1 MATAQPPRVAFGD
14 TGGDVKE
21 DGSVQIRVKTEM
33 DEDVVKAVDLN
44 IVPPGQE
51 TGGGTAKYF
60 VARVKSG
67 PGSKRWK
74 DSGLTLKGLQTRG
87 SVPQSCRLLI
97 SCGESI
103 MDDMAKR
110 RMAAGE
116 DTPRTKKKRRQKRL
130 QKEYVVVFEA
140 IGVDELPP
148 PNASM
153 PEFWQRV
160 AAGELGATVETSL
173 TINVKQK
180 KQRPVEA
187 PTAVGDGEAEIEGGA
202 PDYVGLSILIA
213 ALLFAIYVFLLPIPD
228 EILPPCN
235 ATLNITDHC
244 VNASALNETLTDNI
258 TDTGEGDQS
267 ASSEGAAETYD
278 GENDEGDDDEDDAG
292 DEDDEEEDYSAPGD
306 TPHGELR
313 RRL

>member
-1 MATAQPPRVAFGD
+1 MATAQTPRVAFGD

-44 IVPPGQE
+44 IVPAGQK
-51 TGGGTAKYF
+51 TDGNAAKYF

-74 DSGLTLKGLQTRG
+74 ISGLTVKGLQTRG
-87 SVPQSCRLLI
+87 SVPQSCRVLI
-97 SCGESI
+97 TCGESI

-110 RMAAGE
+110 RVAAGE

-160 AAGELGATVETSL
+160 ATGELGATVETSL

-180 KQRPVEA
+180 KQQPVEA
-187 PTAVGDGEAEIEGGA
+187 PAAEGAADAAVEGGP
-202 PDYVGLSILIA
+202 PDYVGLSILIS
-213 ALLFAIYVFLLPIPD
+213 ALLFAIYVFLLPIPE

-244 VNASALNETLTDNI
+244 VNASALNETLTENI
-258 TDTGEGDQS
+258 TRTAGSG
-267 ASSEGAAETYD
+267 EGAAETYD
-278 GENDEGDDDEDDAG
+278 GENDGGDDDEDDDAG